1 MDLNYSITL
10 SSGIMSFFQN
20 FRNSRTN
27 LNTKRS
33 NVWKSLSF
41 ARSEITSIVVPQSTF
56 VFASTKINY
65 TFLKKGR
72 INYGTNL
79 RVLSLFKERG
89 NKPLICVNDFAIV
102 EEPNYG

>member
-1 MDLNYSITL
+1 
-10 SSGIMSFFQN
+10 MSFFQN

-56 VFASTKINY
+56 VLASSKVNY

-79 RVLSLFKERG
+79 RESHKIFKERG
-89 NKPLICVNDFAIV
+89 NKPLICENDFAIV